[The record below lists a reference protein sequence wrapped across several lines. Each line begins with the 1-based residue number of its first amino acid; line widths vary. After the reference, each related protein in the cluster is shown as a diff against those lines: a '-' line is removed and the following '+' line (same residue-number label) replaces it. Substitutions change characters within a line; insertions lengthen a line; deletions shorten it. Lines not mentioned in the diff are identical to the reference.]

1 MPLNIDFLQILLHVF
16 NFIILFGGLY
26 IILYKPVRN
35 FMEKREEFYR
45 KQDEDAKAG
54 VAEAEK
60 LKAEYQEKLKAADAE
75 IETER
80 KAAEARIAEFEAMK
94 KKEASDEAARI
105 LSKSKQSAEA
115 ERERIIAGANE
126 EIKEIIENAAAR
138 LMLDPDVQ
146 NNYDT
151 FLDNVEGSLDE
162 Q

>member
-54 VAEAEK
+54 GAEAEK

-75 IETER
+75 SETER